1 VEKSGSWFSVDGE
14 RIGQG
19 RENARVFLKD
29 HPDVAE
35 SLRRRILE
43 KTGVMEP
50 PKTAQE
56 GKA

>member
-1 VEKSGSWFSVDGE
+1 MDGE

-35 SLRRRILE
+35 GLGRKIFE
-43 KTGVMEP
+43 KTGVAEA